1 MKVLITGKNSY
12 IGSSVKAYIEKQDP
26 SITISEISLR
36 NIDIN
41 LIDFSSYDVVFHVA
55 GIAHISQDKK
65 LDQKY
70 FEINRDLAISVAKKA
85 KEQGVKTF
93 IFTSSMAI
101 YGEDS
106 AIGKPEPLHQNSFNP
121 KGAYGKSKF
130 EADLAIQKL
139 ESLLFKTIILRLPMV
154 YGPNSKGNFPKLEKF
169 ANKLFVIPNIQNKRS
184 VLHIDNVSE
193 LVYLLIKKPL
203 SGVYFPQDTLLFNTT
218 QFIQEYRKSKN
229 KKTIKLSIL
238 NLLVTLLSYF
248 FKVINKIYGNK
259 FYDSKLSI
267 IKNYPY
273 QSKTWRDYIHHG

>member
-12 IGSSVKAYIEKQDP
+12 IGSSVRAYIEKQDS
-26 SITISEISLR
+26 SIEITEISLR
-36 NIDIN
+36 NID
-41 LIDFSSYDVVFHVA
+41 LKSIDFSSYDVVFHVA

-106 AIGKPEPLHQNSFNP
+106 PIGKYEPLYENIYKP
-121 KGAYGKSKF
+121 KEAYGKSKL
-130 EADLAIQKL
+130 EADLAIQNL
-139 ESLLFKTIILRLPMV
+139 ESLIFKPIILRLPMV

-169 ANKLFVIPNIQNKRS
+169 ANKLLVIPNIQNKRS
-184 VLHIDNVSE
+184 VLHINNLSE

-203 SGVYFPQDTLLFNTT
+203 SGVYFPQDTLLFNTA
-218 QFIQEYRKSKN
+218 QFIQEYRQSKN

-238 NLLVTLLSYF
+238 NPLVTLLSYF
-248 FKVINKIYGNK
+248 FKVINKVYGNK
-259 FYDSKLSI
+259 FYDSKISI

-273 QSKTWRDYIHHG
+273 QLKTWRDYIHHG

>member
-65 LDQKY
+65 LDQNY

-85 KEQGVKTF
+85 KVQGVKSF

-106 AIGKPEPLHQNSFNP
+106 PIGKYEPLYENIYKP
-121 KGAYGKSKF
+121 KEAYGKSKL
-130 EADLAIQKL
+130 EADLAIQNL
-139 ESLLFKTIILRLPMV
+139 ESLLFKPIILRLPMV

-169 ANKLFVIPNIQNKRS
+169 ANKLFVIPNNQNKRS
-184 VLHIDNVSE
+184 VLHIDNLSA

-218 QFIQEYRKSKN
+218 QFIQEYRQSKN

-238 NLLVTLLSYF
+238 NPLVTLLSYF
-248 FKVINKIYGNK
+248 FKVINKVYGNK
-259 FYDSKLSI
+259 FYDSKISI

-273 QSKTWRDYIHHG
+273 QLKTWRDYIHHG